1 MSKKNQ
7 FGFSFA
13 LISSE
18 YKTSKKVIKSGADS
32 GGGGGGGGGR
42 NLPPPPHPQGLEP
55 LLTQRVPLW
64 YFLRNSFLA
73 DWPDPTIF

>member
-32 GGGGGGGGGR
+32 GGGGVAGEA
-42 NLPPPPHPQGLEP
+42 NATSPPPPPPSGIGTPADPKGPP
-55 LLTQRVPLW
+55 LVL
-64 YFLRNSFLA
+64 FKKF
-73 DWPDPTIF
+73 IFG